1 MKTARNCCCSVVVS
15 PMALPRLLRQLGL
28 VSWIRASESSP
39 SGSSNS

>member
-1 MKTARNCCCSVVVS
+1 MTTARICCCSVLVS

-28 VSWIRASESSP
+28 VSWILASGSSP